1 MLINNI
7 DTAPLQRDKSNSS
20 LYWVVM
26 ADGLSMF
33 SMIIFSWY
41 NYLLISDGNTTD
53 IQWLTSRSNH
63 QKLCSEKLNGE
74 AEWIIDVVE
83 SVHFELL
90 ALDEC
95 KLDLQSNHELLC
107 SDKLNWEAGAD
118 ILSGCIFAH
127 SLLPPIL
134 LLVCSHFSD
143 WYLCLCLCLY
153 LYLYFCICSFWCIFH
168 THSHPFPQSFFL
180 YHTFPTPTSIYC
192 PKNSMP
198 LNLSFYFELFFDK
211 AP

>member
-1 MLINNI
+1 ME
-7 DTAPLQRDKSNSS
+7 
-20 LYWVVM
+20 WV
-26 ADGLSMF
+26 S
-33 SMIIFSWY
+33 
-41 NYLLISDGNTTD
+41 
-53 IQWLTSRSNH
+53 
-63 QKLCSEKLNGE
+63 
-74 AEWIIDVVE
+74 DVVE

-90 ALDEC
+90 TMDEC
-95 KLDLQSNHELLC
+95 NTAHKLDFQSNHELLC

-118 ILSGCIFAH
+118 ILSGCIFA
-127 SLLPPIL
+127 LLPLPPIL

-180 YHTFPTPTSIYC
+180 YHTFPTATSIYC
-192 PKNSMP
+192 PENSIP

-211 AP
+211 APWEIYFGHFSLSLNRQGKFSVWVDINIKMLMFPFYEKHHTRQMPVIKSSHKKGLMYHT

>member
-1 MLINNI
+1 MI
-7 DTAPLQRDKSNSS
+7 DFPFQSSKVVLREIEWRSWVEHCLMTWSQYILSFLPWMNVNTA
-20 LYWVVM
+20 
-26 ADGLSMF
+26 
-33 SMIIFSWY
+33 
-41 NYLLISDGNTTD
+41 
-53 IQWLTSRSNH
+53 H
-63 QKLCSEKLNGE
+63 
-74 AEWIIDVVE
+74 
-83 SVHFELL
+83 
-90 ALDEC
+90 
-95 KLDLQSNHELLC
+95 KLDFQSNHELLC

-118 ILSGCIFAH
+118 ILSGCIFA
-127 SLLPPIL
+127 LLPLPPIL

-180 YHTFPTPTSIYC
+180 YHTFPTATSIYC
-192 PKNSMP
+192 PENSIP